1 MKATA
6 EVLAGVCY
14 HTTSIVA
21 ETSDSRAVGF
31 AFETT
36 CENIERFAKIV
47 GSEGAVDA
55 YREIDPKADSS
66 ILAMGHQARC
76 CTDCI
81 VPASALKAMRVA
93 ANLAIPGDATISVS
107 NHDGN

>member
-6 EVLAGVCY
+6 QVLAGVCH
-14 HTTSIVA
+14 HTTSIAA
-21 ETSDSRAVGF
+21 ETADSRAVGF

-36 CENIERFAKIV
+36 CENIERFAEIV
-47 GSEGAVDA
+47 GSEGPVDA
-55 YREIDPKADSS
+55 YREIDPRAGSS
-66 ILAMGHQARC
+66 LVAMGHQARC

-81 VPASALKAMRVA
+81 VPASAVKALRVA

-107 NHDGN
+107 PS